1 MTAWAPQPGE
11 RVKFGAFDV
20 EVRENL
26 GYAIRIQSFGKP
38 SFSMSVPLAALT
50 RISPPPSLKI
60 EISIPEP
67 INAGGGTAEHVK
79 RRAVLD
85 ALRFGLVPLA
95 AARDLTIGYDQFAG
109 WARRQMP
116 TPEGVRLAAV
126 SGPFGSGKSHAMAL
140 MRQMAR
146 ELGALTAHV
155 EIDGREITLAD
166 PDAILRS
173 LWPTL
178 DGDGLE
184 RAHSLLSL
192 HVEAMRRG
200 FSNWRSSRVNIDRVR
215 DNHTLVRQLQDVD
228 ALDHFADD
236 LDAVM
241 ASAQTP
247 TASSLQAAI
256 FQHLARGR
264 DIAQHEVVVRP
275 MIGRKVDDRPLDFV
289 AALLGYARLAEAAG
303 WPGLLVTIDEFEI
316 HGLSTSSAKVR
327 AISILM
333 ALAKLKDD
341 QLGLGSAPLSIVFGT
356 IDDPGNE
363 VASRLTEIVVGD
375 RPDAYWKL
383 PEITA
388 PGRKELADRI
398 ARLHSEAYGG
408 PPSAPAAVVAVSEQ
422 AIANASETV
431 RPFIKRLV
439 WELDCLAARR
449 GHQQ

>member
-1 MTAWAPQPGE
+1 
-11 RVKFGAFDV
+11 
-20 EVRENL
+20 
-26 GYAIRIQSFGKP
+26 
-38 SFSMSVPLAALT
+38 
-50 RISPPPSLKI
+50 
-60 EISIPEP
+60 
-67 INAGGGTAEHVK
+67 
-79 RRAVLD
+79 
-85 ALRFGLVPLA
+85 
-95 AARDLTIGYDQFAG
+95 
-109 WARRQMP
+109 
-116 TPEGVRLAAV
+116 
-126 SGPFGSGKSHAMAL
+126 
-140 MRQMAR
+140 
-146 ELGALTAHV
+146 
-155 EIDGREITLAD
+155 
-166 PDAILRS
+166 
-173 LWPTL
+173 
-178 DGDGLE
+178 
-184 RAHSLLSL
+184 
-192 HVEAMRRG
+192 
-200 FSNWRSSRVNIDRVR
+200 
-215 DNHTLVRQLQDVD
+215 
-228 ALDHFADD
+228 
-236 LDAVM
+236 
-241 ASAQTP
+241 
-247 TASSLQAAI
+247 
-256 FQHLARGR
+256 
-264 DIAQHEVVVRP
+264 

-439 WELDCLAARR
+439 WELDGLAARR